1 MFLLG
6 TFEVSFLDYWVFDT
20 LIFMLIRVMIN
31 LLDLEKEKTHNIWAD
46 VEDGDGKLHLLV
58 TISGTRLAISN

>member
-6 TFEVSFLDYWVFDT
+6 TFEASFFDYWVFDT

>member
-1 MFLLG
+1 
-6 TFEVSFLDYWVFDT
+6 
-20 LIFMLIRVMIN
+20 MLIRVMIN